1 MSLERFICGR
11 YLVSKQ
17 RQAFISITSLLSVAG
32 VAVGVMALIVVIAVM
47 AGFEEDLRTRII
59 GVQSH
64 VVIQGENGTL
74 AESADVERRTA
85 GLAGVVATTPFAL
98 TQVMLRA
105 AGGASG
111 AGLRG
116 IDPVS
121 AGRVMGYLG
130 ADALGQLQK
139 RPPGRRPGIILGK
152 ELARQLGVV
161 DGDMVSLISPRGMIS
176 PVGHIPSMR
185 RFEVVG
191 RFESGVYEYDGTLAY
206 VDLSQAQKLMRL
218 GNLVTGIEV
227 RVHDMDQAGRIAETI
242 RKMFGP
248 GLRVQDWT
256 EMNRTLFS
264 ALKLEKTAMFV
275 ILTLIVLVAAFNI
288 ASSLIMLVMEKT
300 RDVAILKAMGAT
312 DRSIRRI
319 FMLNG
324 MAIGAVGTLLGAGL
338 GIGVCLL
345 LARYKF
351 VELPRDVY
359 YVTTLP
365 VRLGIG
371 DVTTIAL
378 AALAI
383 CLLATIY
390 PACQAAKLNPVEAIR
405 YG

>member
-11 YLVSKQ
+11 YLVSRQ

-64 VVIQGENGTL
+64 VVVQGKNGPM
-74 AESADVERRTA
+74 AQYVDAQRRISAMATVA
-85 GLAGVVATTPFAL
+85 ATTPFAL

-105 AGGASG
+105 TGGASG
-111 AGLRG
+111 AVLRG
-116 IDPVS
+116 IDPAS
-121 AGRVMGYLG
+121 AGRVMGHLK
-130 ADALGQLQK
+130 AEQLGQLEK
-139 RPPGRRPGIILGK
+139 RPPGSRPGIILGK
-152 ELARQLGVV
+152 ELARQMGLVEG
-161 DGDMVSLISPRGMIS
+161 DGVSLISPRGMIS
-176 PVGHIPSMR
+176 PVGHIPSMK

-191 RFESGVYEYDGTLAY
+191 RFESGVYEYDGSLAY
-206 VDLSQAQKLMRL
+206 VHLDQARRLMRL
-218 GNLVTGIEV
+218 GSAVTGIEV
-227 RVHDMDQAGRIAETI
+227 RARDMDQAGRIAQTI
-242 RKMFGP
+242 RQMFGP
-248 GLRVQDWT
+248 GLRVEDWT

-275 ILTLIVLVAAFNI
+275 ILTLIVMVAAFNI
-288 ASSLIMLVMEKT
+288 ASSLIMLVMEKA

-319 FMLNG
+319 FILNG
-324 MAIGAVGTLLGAGL
+324 MAIGAVGTLLGAGS
-338 GIGVCLL
+338 GMVVCLL

-359 YVTTLP
+359 YITTLP
-365 VRLGIG
+365 VRLEMGN
-371 DVTTIAL
+371 VTVIAL

-390 PACQAAKLNPVEAIR
+390 PARQAAKLNPVEAIR

>member
-17 RQAFISITSLLSVAG
+17 RQAFISITSLLSMAG

-64 VVIQGENGTL
+64 VVIQGKNGTI
-74 AESADVERRTA
+74 AEYANVERRIA
-85 GLAGVVATTPFAL
+85 GMAEVAATTPFAL

-105 AGGASG
+105 AGGTSG
-111 AGLRG
+111 AVLRG

-121 AGRVMGYLG
+121 AGRVMGHLG
-130 ADALGQLQK
+130 AEELGQLRK
-139 RPPGRRPGIILGK
+139 RPPGARPGIILGK
-152 ELARQLGVV
+152 ELARQLGLVE
-161 DGDMVSLISPRGMIS
+161 GDMVSLISPRGMIS

-206 VDLSQAQKLMRL
+206 VHLTQAQKLMRL
-218 GNLVTGIEV
+218 GNAVTGIEV
-227 RVHDMDQAGRIAETI
+227 HARDMDQAGRIAETI

-324 MAIGAVGTLLGAGL
+324 MAIGAVGTLLGAGS
-338 GIGVCLL
+338 GIVVCLL

-359 YVTTLP
+359 YITTLP
-365 VRLGIG
+365 VRLDIG
-371 DVTTIAL
+371 DVTAIAL
-378 AALAI
+378 AALVI